1 MNFYEYSHTFSGLN
15 SRKTYWKVLMIVE
28 LLALLWN
35 MLKFTLSLLLLCVSI
50 QFCHNTNIRKSLF
63 EIEESEVSSA
73 TTTSSTSIKISQ
85 PPRVSTQKKRN
96 PWRNV
101 KRVHILNTSRPSQD
115 QSFNLFNMIRNFLQ
129 QTIGGIIIRFL

>member
-1 MNFYEYSHTFSGLN
+1 
-15 SRKTYWKVLMIVE
+15 
-28 LLALLWN
+28 
-35 MLKFTLSLLLLCVSI
+35 MLKFTAKLLLLGVSI
-50 QFCHNTNIRKSLF
+50 QLCNNTNIRKELF